1 MGNNIMMPVL
11 LFLQITRMHYLHPKV
26 VDLISQPKTWYYA
39 LANFDCQC
47 MIVYVWSDIFC

>member
-39 LANFDCQC
+39 QQWLILIAN
-47 MIVYVWSDIFC
+47 V